1 MIIRFTLAAL
11 LLGSTAPVLAARDP
25 GPVRT
30 NAVKTDPRIAAE
42 FKARDTN
49 HDGVLTKREIAAGIA
64 RMRVSK
70 GPTAAA
76 QTEALTDLF
85 MSRTDANGDGKV
97 TLAEMQGQMA
107 VIAAKMDTNHDG
119 IVSREEQRAAQ
130 QRMLQEANKAPGRP
144 ATKGR

>member
-11 LLGSTAPVLAARDP
+11 LLGATAPVLAAGP

-30 NAVKTDPRIAAE
+30 SEVKTDPRIAAE

-49 HDGVLTKREIAAGIA
+49 HDGVLTRKEVAAGIA
-64 RMRVSK
+64 RMRVGK
-70 GPTAAA
+70 GPTAA

-85 MSRTDANGDGKV
+85 MSRTDANGDGKI

-107 VIAAKMDTNHDG
+107 AIAARMDANHDG
-119 IVSREEQRAAQ
+119 VVSREEQRAAQ
-130 QRMLQEANKAPGRP
+130 LRMLKEANQAPRRP
-144 ATKGR
+144 ATQGR